1 MTLPRDFLFE
11 MARKYAL
18 SREQKDAFVIWFSS
32 NKTELE
38 IATELHIS
46 NSALTTRMSHV
57 YKKFSINGK
66 GPGKY
71 GRLLNFL
78 TAEYRKCKASDSPT
92 SNLSEDELNDL
103 VQ

>member
-1 MTLPRDFLFE
+1 MTLPRDFLME
-11 MARKYAL
+11 IGGNYDL

-78 TAEYRKCKASDSPT
+78 TAEYRKCKASDSQPLICQRM
-92 SNLSEDELNDL
+92 S
-103 VQ
+103 